1 MMVTRTL
8 KVRLDVSPEELSH
21 ARATISELKQVYA
34 KHVDYALTHKTL
46 SKKTHHDALYQSLRQ
61 QHPSLPSALLQSVRD
76 VAVENLKAIH
86 SAHPKKKWSVRPER
100 SEYSA
105 IRLDSRT
112 VTLRGEQ
119 LTFSAIGKRIKTI
132 IAVPG
137 WFKERYPE
145 AVFKAAT
152 LRYDKKTGSLIAN
165 LTYHTPSSPIIGE
178 SHGVVGLDRGLY
190 SLVTTSEGEHYKA
203 SEVRAVRRRYLYTR
217 RVLQQKGTPSAKR
230 RLKALSGKEK
240 RFMQDYN
247 HVISKKLA
255 NNPTAQTYVLED
267 LTGIRA
273 KRKGKKLNTWLSQWS
288 FHQLET
294 FLTYKCEYLG
304 KTVVFIDPR
313 YTSQRCNA
321 CGIIEKTNRVKN
333 KYVCKHCGVMDH
345 ADINAAKNIRDLHI
359 LSLVQKP
366 EQALV
371 NEPYVTSLT
380 A

>member
-8 KVRLDVSPEELSH
+8 KVRLDISPAELSR

-34 KHVDYALTHKTL
+34 KHIDYALSHKTL
-46 SKKTHHDALYQSLRQ
+46 SKKLHHEALYQNLRR
-61 QHPSLPSALLQSVRD
+61 QHPELPSALLQSTRD
-76 VAVENLKAIH
+76 MAVENLKAIH
-86 SAHPKKKWSVRPER
+86 STHPKKKWSVRPER
-100 SEYSA
+100 NEYSS
-105 IRLDSRT
+105 IRLDGRT
-112 VTLRGEQ
+112 VSLRGDQ
-119 LTFSAIGKRIKTI
+119 LTFSAIGKRVKTI
-132 IAVPG
+132 VTIPA

-152 LRYDKKTGSLIAN
+152 LRFDKKTNSLIAN
-165 LTYHTPSSPIIGE
+165 LTYQTASSPIVGE
-178 SHGVVGLDRGLY
+178 ANGVVGLDRGLY

-203 SEVRAVRRRYLYTR
+203 SEVRAARRRYLYTR
-217 RVLQQKGTPSAKR
+217 RVLQQKGTRSAKR
-230 RLKALSGKEK
+230 LLKKLSGKEK

-255 NNPTAQTYVLED
+255 NNPTVQTYVLED
-267 LTGIRA
+267 LTGIRN

-294 FLTYKCEYLG
+294 FLSYKCEYLG

-321 CGIIEKTNRVKN
+321 CGLIEKTNRVRN
-333 KYVCKHCGVMDH
+333 KYVCKHCGVIEH
-345 ADINAAKNIRDLHI
+345 ADINAAKNIRDLYT
-359 LSLVQKP
+359 LSLSQQIG
-366 EQALV
+366 QAPV
-371 NEPYVTSLT
+371 NEPYVTSPK

>member
-1 MMVTRTL
+1 MMVARTL
-8 KVRLDVSPEELSH
+8 KVRLDVSPTELSR

-34 KHVDYALTHKTL
+34 KHVDYAITHKTL
-46 SKKTHHDALYQSLRQ
+46 SKKTHHDALYQKLRQ

-132 IAVPG
+132 ITVPA
-137 WFKERYPE
+137 WFKERYPI
-145 AVFKAAT
+145 AVFKTAT
-152 LRYDKKTGSLIAN
+152 LRHDKKTGSLIAN
-165 LTYHTPSSPIIGE
+165 LTYHTPSSPIMSE
-178 SHGVVGLDRGLY
+178 SNGIVGLDRGLY

-267 LTGIRA
+267 LTGIRN

-333 KYVCKHCGVMDH
+333 KYACKYCGVMEH

-359 LSLVQKP
+359 LSLVQ
-366 EQALV
+366 
-371 NEPYVTSLT
+371 
-380 A
+380 